1 MIQYQKSIFHLIF
14 QLQNVNIW
22 AKYFSFHSVLNQLY
36 YHFFKSVKLR
46 RFRIAQNQKVKL
58 FARSNFIQSS
68 LVLVQCIKRAQR
80 SHRQLSSLTT
90 LLGQAVCQQKQQW
103 FLVSSLLLQ
112 LLYDLSQYQNEV
124 YERCMTKMVRIQIKI
139 TLLIIHP

>member
-1 MIQYQKSIFHLIF
+1 MIQFQKSTFHLIF
-14 QLQNVNIW
+14 PITKCEYLGEIFQ
-22 AKYFSFHSVLNQLY
+22 FSQCTNQLY
-36 YHFFKSVKLR
+36 YLFFKSVKLR
-46 RFRIAQNQKVKL
+46 RFRIAQKVKL

-68 LVLVQCIKRAQR
+68 LVLGQCIKRAQR

-90 LLGQAVCQQKQQW
+90 LHGQAVCQQKQQW